1 MTRCNAGGVTQ
12 DGVAK
17 CSISILLVFLRGRS
31 NSHGAHERSDT
42 GWKPMLLSP
51 RGVAPISINLH
62 LFQVHAFHE
71 RATPDRAGAHHPY
84 HAARTGH
91 AGWRVPPSHQ
101 SLATSHPSLPTLRRL
116 CRRVAASR
124 DQTQET

>member
-1 MTRCNAGGVTQ
+1 MMTRCNAGGVTR

-42 GWKPMLLSP
+42 GWKPMLLSL
-51 RGVAPISINLH
+51 RRAAPLSINLH

-71 RATPDRAGAHHPY
+71 RATPDRAGARPIGG
-84 HAARTGH
+84 APQA
-91 AGWRVPPSHQ
+91 
-101 SLATSHPSLPTLRRL
+101 LP
-116 CRRVAASR
+116 
-124 DQTQET
+124 